1 MRRSDIVIHLAAN
14 SKISEGFK
22 NPMLDIKT
30 GIYGTVNVL
39 ESLRLLKINNLIY
52 TSGSGVYGNQTRGK
66 LKENFAPLNPV
77 STYGSTK
84 LASENLMSSYS
95 YFYDLNISI
104 LIPCNIVGSNMT
116 HGVIFD
122 LVKKLKKKKTYIN
135 VLGNGEQIK
144 PYIDVIDLISAIK
157 ILLKKKLKGYN
168 YFNIANDNLV
178 SVKYI
183 AEQIIKNSKYKSAN
197 LFYANS
203 RSGWKGDVYKY
214 SLNNQKLRKLG
225 WKPKLSA
232 KETINRA
239 ILTSLR
245 ENDLI

>member
-1 MRRSDIVIHLAAN
+1 
-14 SKISEGFK
+14 
-22 NPMLDIKT
+22 
-30 GIYGTVNVL
+30 
-39 ESLRLLKINNLIY
+39 
-52 TSGSGVYGNQTRGK
+52 
-66 LKENFAPLNPV
+66 
-77 STYGSTK
+77 
-84 LASENLMSSYS
+84 MSSYS

-104 LIPCNIVGSNMT
+104 LRPCNIVGSNMT

-183 AEQIIKNSKYKSAN
+183 DEKFIKNSKYKSAN